1 MYNLLAFVLVVVSE
15 GAGFFSL
22 KLTKHLHNYQYQ
34 YISRCYTSIF
44 AIIEK
49 LMNCKYAKKTGCQK
63 IMRNSLK
70 PLFHN
75 IVGFQCVTSLKK
87 RPRYNCFHESFDKS
101 LGTLLLGRR
110 SF

>member
-49 LMNCKYAKKTGCQK
+49 LMNCKYAKKQ
-63 IMRNSLK
+63 
-70 PLFHN
+70 
-75 IVGFQCVTSLKK
+75 VAKK
-87 RPRYNCFHESFDKS
+87 SCE
-101 LGTLLLGRR
+101 TL
-110 SF
+110 